1 MDLINKIL
9 FDNSLT
15 DAEKIELLKKQ
26 ALNSQKVEEK
36 LALGDYESDVFD
48 LDRKRCYEACEHDFT
63 PVVWKKLFDKSKI
76 DLCNARFYSV
86 VIIKKINDDECT
98 PMNKMTKT
106 VENEL
111 RYKLFK
117 KYADE
122 FINERLEIND
132 KSDEIFDKKLNVYFN
147 RKKLTLSLETMLIL
161 IRESYYPNTSSNYA
175 YELRRFL
182 EHSDWDIALLYSKK
196 NKKFYVDYP
205 DKYRN
210 DAVHEYAYDKNLTD
224 ECKRD
229 TIEILSWLMN
239 SYEKD
244 K

>member
-48 LDRKRCYEACEHDFT
+48 SDRKRCYEACEHDFT

-76 DLCNARFYSV
+76 DLANARLYSLLSM
-86 VIIKKINDDECT
+86 ITNDDEST
-98 PMNKMTKT
+98 PLSKMTKT

-111 RYKLFK
+111 RYKLFT

-122 FINERLEIND
+122 YINERLEINN
-132 KSDEIFDKKLNVYFN
+132 KSDEIFDKSLDEYFN
-147 RKKLTLSLETMLIL
+147 SKKLILTLGQMFRLIKD
-161 IRESYYPNTSSNYA
+161 SYYPNTSSNYA

-182 EHSDWDIALLYSKK
+182 EHGDWDIALFYSKK
-196 NKKFYVDYP
+196 DKKFYVEYP
-205 DKYRN
+205 NKYRN
-210 DAVHEYAYDKNLTD
+210 DAAHEYVYDKNITE

-239 SYEKD
+239 SYQKD